1 MTPNGKPRCHADEIA
16 NARAHFAD
24 LRDGGN
30 LPRQQPGI
38 IRATACGLLIF
49 ALAYVGVHFVMMWG
63 L

>member
-1 MTPNGKPRCHADEIA
+1 MTPNGEPRCHADEIA

-30 LPRQQPGI
+30 LPRKRPGLIRGI
-38 IRATACGLLIF
+38 ILTPF
-49 ALAYVGVHFVMMWG
+49 AVVAIWAAIYGVMT